1 MRICIKSRSRL
12 RLQTATRPLIE
23 SALFASDLLTDIEY
37 KILDST
43 FLFLIKKQNIKLDLI
58 IYLRSEPEECYKRML
73 KRSRPEETQTLQLEH
88 FEKFHKLHEDFLIG
102 ENSLLKKVLDV
113 PVLVIN
119 TTDTKEKM
127 FERIDQHSLFI
138 MNDLA
143 NPNKEDGL
151 KEIACDVN

>member
-1 MRICIKSRSRL
+1 MLIAS
-12 RLQTATRPLIE
+12 PLPC
-23 SALFASDLLTDIEY
+23 SDLLTDIEY
-37 KILDST
+37 KILDDT
-43 FLFLIKKQNIKLDLI
+43 FLFLIKKQDIKLDLI
-58 IYLRSEPEECYKRML
+58 IYLRSEPQECYNRML

-119 TTDTKEKM
+119 TMDTKEKM

-143 NPNKEDGL
+143 NKEGGL

>member
-1 MRICIKSRSRL
+1 M
-12 RLQTATRPLIE
+12 TNPPLPPC
-23 SALFASDLLTDIEY
+23 SDLLTDIEY
-37 KILDST
+37 KILDDT
-43 FLFLIKKQNIKLDLI
+43 FLFLIKKQDIKLDLI
-58 IYLRSEPEECYKRML
+58 IYLRSEPQECYNRML

-119 TTDTKEKM
+119 TMDTKEKM

-143 NPNKEDGL
+143 NKEGGL

>member
-1 MRICIKSRSRL
+1 M
-12 RLQTATRPLIE
+12 
-23 SALFASDLLTDIEY
+23 DD
-37 KILDST
+37 T
-43 FLFLIKKQNIKLDLI
+43 FLFLIKKQDIKLDLI
-58 IYLRSEPEECYKRML
+58 IYLRSEPQECYNRML

-119 TTDTKEKM
+119 TMDTKEKM
-127 FERIDQHSLFI
+127 FERIDRTALFI

-143 NPNKEDGL
+143 NKEGGL

>member
-1 MRICIKSRSRL
+1 MLITS
-12 RLQTATRPLIE
+12 PLPC
-23 SALFASDLLTDIEY
+23 SDLLTDIEY
-37 KILDST
+37 KILDDT
-43 FLFLIKKQNIKLDLI
+43 FLFLIKKQDIKLDLI
-58 IYLRSEPEECYKRML
+58 IYLRSEPQECYNRML

-119 TTDTKEKM
+119 TMDTKEKM

-143 NPNKEDGL
+143 NKEGGL

>member
-1 MRICIKSRSRL
+1 M
-12 RLQTATRPLIE
+12 
-23 SALFASDLLTDIEY
+23 TDIEY
-37 KILDST
+37 KILDDT

-58 IYLRSEPEECYKRML
+58 IYLRSEPEECYNRML

-88 FEKFHKLHEDFLIG
+88 FKKFHKLHEDFLIG

-119 TTDTKEKM
+119 TVDTKEKM
-127 FERIDQHSLFI
+127 FERIDQHSMFI
-138 MNDLA
+138 MNDLVK
-143 NPNKEDGL
+143 PIDKEDGL

>member
-1 MRICIKSRSRL
+1 MISL
-12 RLQTATRPLIE
+12 TNPPLPPC
-23 SALFASDLLTDIEY
+23 SDLLTDIEY
-37 KILDST
+37 KILDDT
-43 FLFLIKKQNIKLDLI
+43 FLFLIKKQDIKLDLI
-58 IYLRSEPEECYKRML
+58 IYLRSEPQECYNRML

-119 TTDTKEKM
+119 TMDTKEKM

-143 NPNKEDGL
+143 NKEGGL